1 MQMTE
6 AISIIVA
13 VAGMLIGLAGF
24 LANRDKKIAGDA
36 EWRGSVNTKLDTI
49 HQDIGGVSDNIKAMQ
64 IMITSHGERITAVE
78 ESTASAHKRLDGL
91 GKNNK

>member
-1 MQMTE
+1 MTE

-24 LANRDKKIAGDA
+24 LANRDKKISGDA

-64 IMITSHGERITAVE
+64 VTLTSHGERITAVE
-78 ESTASAHKRLDGL
+78 ESAASAHKRLDGL
-91 GKNNK
+91 ERK